1 VSCVC
6 SAKSCCW
13 GGFDCSWSDWS
24 STKAK
29 VENGRDGSRSVRN
42 RLPFYSNRFRFSGK
56 IRKRDRKRDGM
67 HRDWDRKRDEGFSV
81 HIYGIAF
88 LTGIIP
94 FSSRLQL
101 IRDKLLAYFE
111 NMRPGSAHLYSSVSC
126 TLSKPAT
133 ASAFFS
139 MLCYCVSKKRINCW
153 CVAVAHVACRT
164 AV

>member
-1 VSCVC
+1 
-6 SAKSCCW
+6 
-13 GGFDCSWSDWS
+13 
-24 STKAK
+24 
-29 VENGRDGSRSVRN
+29 
-42 RLPFYSNRFRFSGK
+42 
-56 IRKRDRKRDGM
+56 M
-67 HRDWDRKRDEGFSV
+67 HRDRDQKRDEGSSV
-81 HIYGIAF
+81 HIYGIPFLTGIIPF

-126 TLSKPAT
+126 TLRKPAT